1 MPQNGG
7 ALNQYY
13 SFSVQY
19 DAGQSDDQKGQRIP
33 MPMQNMQLSANSTA
47 KRRGAGGEAF
57 LIGGITMAA
66 ILLLV
71 GTGANWLS
79 GFWGIVDYVGQSR
92 GATAST
98 LILNIA
104 LILFGWRR
112 FAELSK
118 RAELSSRSEAEARQL
133 AMTDPLTGF
142 YNRAAFQ
149 ALGKQALIDWRTA
162 GLTPA
167 ALMVDIDAFKS
178 VNDLFGHDQGDKV
191 IRITAER
198 ILSCIPANAI
208 PARVGGDEFII
219 LLPIGAET
227 HPIDDYGQIMASVLS
242 YAIDID
248 QSSISTSSSVGG
260 ALAMPDEGLDTL
272 LRHADNAMYQAKR
285 TGRCRFVRFCSKM
298 NAALRQRD
306 VIERELRIALER
318 GDIYPVYEAMI
329 DLTSGET
336 LGYEMLARWNNAAL
350 GQIAPVDFI
359 PVAEETGMIARL
371 SEQLMRRSFAE
382 ARDWPEGLSL
392 AVNISPLQLR
402 DPWFAQKLL
411 KLLAETGF
419 PAQRLIIEITES
431 AIVDN
436 IALARTIFESLRNQ
450 GIRIAL
456 DDFGTGY
463 NSVANLRSLPF
474 DTIKLDRE
482 FVTSMDNDAGRTAIA
497 QAVLKLGQA
506 MGLPVVAEGI
516 ESNLTAT
523 MLANFD
529 CAVGQGHYFSKEL
542 RHEDVLAAHRPGGE
556 RRRA

>member
-1 MPQNGG
+1 MP
-7 ALNQYY
+7 
-13 SFSVQY
+13 V
-19 DAGQSDDQKGQRIP
+19 
-33 MPMQNMQLSANSTA
+33 QNMQISGPKNSTHF
-47 KRRGAGGEAF
+47 GGETF
-57 LIGGITMAA
+57 LMGGITMAA

-112 FAELSK
+112 FSELSQ
-118 RAELSSRSEAEARQL
+118 RAENSSRGEAEARQM

-142 YNRAAFQ
+142 YNRTAFQ
-149 ALGKQALIDWRTA
+149 TLGKQALADWRSA

-208 PARVGGDEFII
+208 PARVGGDEFIV

-227 HPIDDYGQIMASVLS
+227 HPIDDYGQILASVLS
-242 YAIDID
+242 YAIDIGP
-248 QSSISTSSSVGG
+248 SSISTSSSVGG
-260 ALAMPDEGLDTL
+260 ALSEPVDGAGDDLDTL

-285 TGRCRFVRFCSKM
+285 TGRCRFVRFCSNM
-298 NAALRQRD
+298 NAALQQRD

-318 GDIYPVYEAMI
+318 DDIYPVYEAMI
-329 DLTSGET
+329 DLTTEQT
-336 LGYEMLARWNNAAL
+336 LGYEMLARWNSAAL

-371 SEQLMRRSFAE
+371 SEQLMRRSFVE
-382 ARDWPEGLSL
+382 ARAWPEGLSL

-497 QAVLKLGQA
+497 EAVLKLGQA

-516 ESNLTAT
+516 ESDLTAT

-542 RHEDVLAAHRPGGE
+542 RNEDVLAAHRPGAE
-556 RRRA
+556 RRRSA